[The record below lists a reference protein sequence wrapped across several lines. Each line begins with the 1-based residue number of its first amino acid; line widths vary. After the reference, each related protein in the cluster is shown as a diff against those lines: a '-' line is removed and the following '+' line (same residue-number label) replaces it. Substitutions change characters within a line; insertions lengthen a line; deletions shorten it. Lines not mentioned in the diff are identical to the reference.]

1 MNLDEGL
8 VQIKTDPDVLKMV
21 DCHKG
26 VESVVLYTI
35 SQEIDS
41 DCIPFTHNLPESVII
56 GGSKWKGKEKCVSN
70 VAGFNRPKLR
80 GI

>member
-70 VAGFNRPKLR
+70 VVGFNRPKLR

>member
-41 DCIPFTHNLPESVII
+41 DCIPFTHNLP
-56 GGSKWKGKEKCVSN
+56 
-70 VAGFNRPKLR
+70 
-80 GI
+80 